1 MMTRHL
7 LLVAFLAVRVGQ
19 AQTARSVFDVVSV
32 KPSAP
37 DRFNSF
43 AIRTAPGGRVQ
54 LLGAPLRMILMEA
67 YDIRA
72 FQIVGGPD
80 WIRNDRWDIEA
91 KADGVEGRL
100 SRTDRN
106 TMLQSLIADRFHL
119 EAHQESRRAQIYALE
134 VSKGGPK
141 LVEHTGTDQE
151 FRPGPGGTLRV
162 KKGGTAALAAYL
174 SRQLA
179 REVLD
184 KTNLKREYDYTLEW
198 TPEPG
203 EGGPE
208 SIGQAPTTL
217 LGAPTPPENGPT
229 IFTALQVQLGLRLV
243 SRKGPV
249 RVLVVDSVAKPSP
262 N

>member
-1 MMTRHL
+1 MTRYL
-7 LLVAFLAVRVGQ
+7 LLFGVLALRAGD
-19 AQTARSVFDVVSV
+19 AQTARSVFDVASV

-37 DRFNSF
+37 NKFNSF
-43 AIRTAPGGRVQ
+43 AIRTQPGGRVQ

-67 YDIRA
+67 YDMRA

-80 WIRNDRWDIEA
+80 WIRDDRWDIEA

-106 TMLQSLIADRFHL
+106 TMLQSLIVERFHL
-119 EAHQESRRAQIYALE
+119 KAHQESRRAQIYTLE
-134 VSKGGPK
+134 VSKRGPK

-162 KKGGTAALAAYL
+162 KKGGTSALAAYL
-174 SRQLA
+174 SRQLG

-184 KTNLKREYDYTLEW
+184 KTNLKGEYDYTLKW
-198 TPEPG
+198 TPEEG

-208 SIGQAPTTL
+208 SIGQSPTTF

-229 IFTALQVQLGLRLV
+229 IFTALQAQLGLRLV
-243 SRKGPV
+243 ARKGPV
-249 RVLVVDSVAKPSP
+249 RVLVIDSVEKPSP